1 VKATKDAIESYIQAM
16 AQAYGRCA
24 ARYTHARHQWGA
36 GFSAGDH
43 CESMNLRVMLHVFP
57 KDRELIVRWA
67 RQGVQETKLHI
78 AGYNVEGAA
87 V

>member
-1 VKATKDAIESYIQAM
+1 
-16 AQAYGRCA
+16 
-24 ARYTHARHQWGA
+24 
-36 GFSAGDH
+36 
-43 CESMNLRVMLHVFP
+43 MNLRVMLHVFP